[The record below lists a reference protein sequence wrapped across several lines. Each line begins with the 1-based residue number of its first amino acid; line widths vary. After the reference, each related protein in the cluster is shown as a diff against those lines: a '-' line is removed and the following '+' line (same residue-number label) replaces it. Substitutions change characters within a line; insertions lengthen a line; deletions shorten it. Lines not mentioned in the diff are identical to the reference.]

1 MMGERSKK
9 RKRKNRVKGDTVIH
23 IEPMEQSKN
32 KQNTDERTEKKKKHF
47 TNMYIYSEGYM
58 YLNVVKWHP
67 QSHLYREREG
77 GKESH
82 RNTER
87 MSVKASKTNGF
98 RLRKRER
105 VLR

>member
-1 MMGERSKK
+1 
-9 RKRKNRVKGDTVIH
+9 
-23 IEPMEQSKN
+23 
-32 KQNTDERTEKKKKHF
+32 
-47 TNMYIYSEGYM
+47 MYS
-58 YLNVVKWHP
+58 NVVKWHP

-82 RNTER
+82 RNTEG